1 MMQNKDKKY
10 IKKFMILLFWLGV
23 WQITAVCV
31 DNFLLVVTP
40 LQALRALTVLA
51 GQVEFWR
58 SALGS
63 LWRIAA
69 GFLLGAFLGL
79 LLAAVSYRY
88 RLAEEI
94 LRPFM
99 VFCKAVPVAVFAV
112 LLLIWWGASP
122 LAVAV
127 CFFVVFPNIYLNTLE
142 GLKSA
147 DAELI
152 EMAEVFRLPFATRFF
167 YIYRPAL
174 KPFLLNAFHLS
185 LGMSWKSGVAAEVI
199 GTPLHSIGGA
209 LYLAKIYL
217 DTADLFAWTAVI
229 IVLSVL
235 FEKIVFGCV
244 EYFFRWEPAC
254 KRPAMPQKNVSRE
267 RRTLCVAD
275 FGKCYHDRWIFRHV
289 EQEFHGGEPYFL
301 DTPSGSGKTTFF
313 RCLCGL
319 ERPEEGEVSGIDA
332 FSVQFQEDRLCEE
345 YSAVKNLEMVMGDAR
360 EARKALTWLLPEEAL
375 GQPCHEL
382 SGGMKR
388 RVSLVRAMEA
398 GAQCVLLD
406 EPFTGLDEE
415 NREKAYEYIRTH
427 ANGRIIMIATHIR
440 PWENMP
446 EDVQKGEGLWERIRE
461 TQE

>member
-69 GFLLGAFLGL
+69 GFLLGAVLGL

-142 GLKSA
+142 GLKSVSSA
-147 DAELI
+147 VCHPFFLYLPSGIKAIPAQRISIIPGNELEI
-152 EMAEVFRLPFATRFF
+152 RGGSGSDRYAV
-167 YIYRPAL
+167 
-174 KPFLLNAFHLS
+174 AFH
-185 LGMSWKSGVAAEVI
+185 
-199 GTPLHSIGGA
+199 
-209 LYLAKIYL
+209 
-217 DTADLFAWTAVI
+217 
-229 IVLSVL
+229 
-235 FEKIVFGCV
+235 
-244 EYFFRWEPAC
+244 
-254 KRPAMPQKNVSRE
+254 
-267 RRTLCVAD
+267 RRST
-275 FGKCYHDRWIFRHV
+275 
-289 EQEFHGGEPYFL
+289 
-301 DTPSGSGKTTFF
+301 
-313 RCLCGL
+313 
-319 ERPEEGEVSGIDA
+319 VSGEDLPRYGG
-332 FSVQFQEDRLCEE
+332 SVC
-345 YSAVKNLEMVMGDAR
+345 
-360 EARKALTWLLPEEAL
+360 
-375 GQPCHEL
+375 
-382 SGGMKR
+382 
-388 RVSLVRAMEA
+388 
-398 GAQCVLLD
+398 LD
-406 EPFTGLDEE
+406 GSDHC
-415 NREKAYEYIRTH
+415 A
-427 ANGRIIMIATHIR
+427 
-440 PWENMP
+440 
-446 EDVQKGEGLWERIRE
+446 
-461 TQE
+461 

>member
-1 MMQNKDKKY
+1 MTQNKYKKY
-10 IKKFMILLFWLGV
+10 IKKFIIVFFWLGV
-23 WQITAVCV
+23 WQLLAMFV

-40 LQALRALTVLA
+40 LQALRALLTLA
-51 GQVEFWR
+51 GQAEFWQ
-58 SALGS
+58 SAFGS
-63 LWRIAA
+63 LWRIAL
-69 GFLLGAFLGL
+69 GFLLGAVLAL

-88 RLAEEI
+88 RIAEEV

-112 LLLIWWGASP
+112 LLLIWWGSSM
-122 LAVAV
+122 LVAAI
-127 CFFVVFPNIYLNTLE
+127 CFLVVFPNIYLNTLE

-147 DAELI
+147 DRELL
-152 EMAEVFRLPFATRFF
+152 EMAEVFRLPFRTRFF

-174 KPFLLNAFHLS
+174 KPFLLSAFQLS
-185 LGMSWKSGVAAEVI
+185 LGMCWKSGVAAEVI
-199 GTPLHSIGGA
+199 GTPAHSIGGA

-235 FEKIVFGCV
+235 FEKIIFYGI
-244 EYFFRWEPAC
+244 EGFFRWEPSC
-254 KRPAMPQKNVSRE
+254 KRPAMPQKNATGE
-267 RRTLCVAD
+267 RRTLCVRD
-275 FGKCYHDRWIFRHV
+275 LGKCYHGRWIFRHV
-289 EQEFHGGEPYFL
+289 DHEFYGGEPYVL

-319 ERPEEGEVSGIDA
+319 ERPEEGEVSGMDVS
-332 FSVQFQEDRLCEE
+332 SVQFQEDRLCEE
-345 YSAVKNLEMVMGDAR
+345 YSAVKNLEMILGDAAQAR
-360 EARKALTWLLPEEAL
+360 EALAQLLPEEAL
-375 GQPCHEL
+375 DQPCQEL

-415 NREKAYEYIRTH
+415 NRKKAEDYIRRKTR
-427 ANGRIIMIATHIR
+427 GRIVMLATHIR
-440 PWENMP
+440 PG
-446 EDVQKGEGLWERIRE
+446 EDVTGDRQKGD
-461 TQE
+461 

>member
-1 MMQNKDKKY
+1 MMQNKYKKY
-10 IKKFMILLFWLGV
+10 IKKFIILFFWLGV
-23 WQITAVCV
+23 WQVTAMCV
-31 DNFLLVVTP
+31 DNSLLVVTP
-40 LQALRALTVLA
+40 MQALQSLA
-51 GQVEFWR
+51 TLVGQVEFWR

-69 GFLLGAFLGL
+69 GFLLGAVMGL

-88 RLAEEI
+88 RPAEEI

-127 CFFVVFPNIYLNTLE
+127 CFLVVFPNIYLNTLE

-152 EMAEVFRLPFATRFF
+152 EMAEVFRLPFVTRFF

-174 KPFLLNAFHLS
+174 KPFLLSAFQLS

-199 GTPLHSIGGA
+199 GTPIHSIGGA

-254 KRPAMPQKNVSRE
+254 KRPAMPQTNATGE
-267 RRTLCVAD
+267 RRHLMC
-275 FGKCYHDRWIFRHV
+275 DRSW
-289 EQEFHGGEPYFL
+289 
-301 DTPSGSGKTTFF
+301 
-313 RCLCGL
+313 
-319 ERPEEGEVSGIDA
+319 
-332 FSVQFQEDRLCEE
+332 
-345 YSAVKNLEMVMGDAR
+345 EM
-360 EARKALTWLLPEEAL
+360 
-375 GQPCHEL
+375 L
-382 SGGMKR
+382 S
-388 RVSLVRAMEA
+388 
-398 GAQCVLLD
+398 
-406 EPFTGLDEE
+406 
-415 NREKAYEYIRTH
+415 
-427 ANGRIIMIATHIR
+427 
-440 PWENMP
+440 
-446 EDVQKGEGLWERIRE
+446 
-461 TQE
+461 